1 MIWLFLLFEA
11 YDFFTSFL
19 FHINHSV
26 TVYVCFFF
34 HFIFFRQKGV
44 VKRKKN
50 LVKSEFV
57 LISFSFLLFGKI
69 L

>member
-1 MIWLFLLFEA
+1 MFVF
-11 YDFFTSFL
+11 SFIS
-19 FHINHSV
+19 F
-26 TVYVCFFF
+26 
-34 HFIFFRQKGV
+34 FFRQKGV